1 MLLFARALIKT
12 SENKQQHCVCLI
24 FPCFVQLCLTVQF
37 SSSHCKY
44 SFYFYSTGKVSQ
56 IVDTMLPEPAML
68 LEDPAKA
75 NSSRPFPK
83 TSPCL
88 ANKWRISENRKRT
101 LKKKKK
107 KWTTVIRSTQTALWV
122 KLLCQIFKKKW
133 AVNCSLDFHAIVIT
147 QKYRID
153 Q

>member
-56 IVDTMLPEPAML
+56 IVNTTLPEPAML

-101 LKKKKK
+101 LKKKKRNEPQ
-107 KWTTVIRSTQTALWV
+107 WSEALRPPFGWNCFV
-122 KLLCQIFKKKW
+122 RFWKKKW
-133 AVNCSLDFHAIVIT
+133 AVNCSLDFRAIVIT